1 MSSIDSAAAEL
12 FTGCDETAD
21 YMRQFPWETTALGP
35 VDQWPQSLKTAIRIM
50 MTSRQPIWIGWGE
63 DLIYLYNDPYKSII
77 GGRHPWALGKPV
89 KKVWR
94 EIWREIAPMLATA
107 MSGTE
112 GIYVEEQLLLMERNG
127 YPEET
132 YYTFSYSPIPDD
144 NNNAGGI
151 ICANTDD
158 TKRVIGERQLAL
170 LRHLAAQTAGTWSLQ
185 AVCEKS
191 VAALA
196 TNGHDL
202 PFAALYLENP
212 DTGQLTLAGTAGLE
226 PGHPAAPA
234 ELDPLRSPW
243 PLEQALVHH
252 QSQLIADLSYC
263 LAGVDL
269 PCGVWDQPPS
279 RAVVLPITPTGETGR
294 AGVMVV
300 GLNPFR
306 LYDSD
311 YEGFLQLVAG
321 QISAALANAQAYEQE
336 RRRAEA
342 LAEIDKAKTIFFSNV
357 SHEFR
362 TPLTL
367 MLGPLQQ
374 VLENADL
381 PDAVRDLPVILLSA
395 RAGDEA
401 TIEGLGIGAEV
412 YLTKPFQARELKTR
426 VRAVLAKEEA
436 RREQESHFH
445 MIADKAPII
454 LWTTD
459 ETGACTYL
467 SRQWYEFT
475 GGTPEQD
482 LGFGWLDRTHPL
494 DLDIAR
500 SAFLDANRERTP
512 FCVEYRLRGM
522 DGSYRW
528 MIDTGT
534 PRFDETGQLLGYV
547 GCVFD
552 IGERRRMEA
561 ILDAQ
566 KSALELSVS
575 GAPLKQ
581 MLDVFIEA
589 VETQSGGRVRASI
602 LLVNDSRDRLVCG
615 AAPSLPEALRNAID
629 GLPIGPHS
637 AVCGTAAYLRQA
649 IFVGDVTTDS
659 RCAAY
664 CDLAVSSGI
673 QACWST
679 PVFSSE
685 GTLLAVFA
693 LYYPHTL
700 AEPLVGDAQM
710 VEILG
715 STVALIIDKTIDTRL
730 RREAEQKLRA
740 SEAALRE
747 ADKRKDE
754 FLATL
759 AHELRNPLAPISN
772 ALQIMRLSPDVGA
785 VSDMRELINRQLT
798 QMVRLVDDLMDVS
811 RITRG
816 KVDLRRERV
825 SLASV
830 LQNTVEVVR
839 PLVDERAQTLQMQ
852 LPERPVWLHAD
863 FTRLS
868 QVFTNIVNN
877 ACKYT
882 QTGGAIA
889 IAASVKDGAVAV
901 TVEDNGMGIPADKLP
916 LIFEMFS
923 QVEDPI
929 GRTHGGL
936 GIGLTLAEQLVKM
949 HGGHVEAHS
958 DGPGKGSRFTVYL
971 PLETGAD
978 AGGSAQGR
986 REARPGAG
994 LRVLVVD
1001 DNRESARTLAQLI
1014 ELLGHQTQVAFD
1026 GAEALELADQLVPDL
1041 VLMDLGMP
1049 GMDGF
1054 ETCKAMKRNPLLRDA
1069 VLVAQTGWGEKRHNQ
1084 LAQEA
1089 GFAHHLVKPIDL
1101 QALEELL
1108 ADIAPAY

>member
-1 MSSIDSAAAEL
+1 M
-12 FTGCDETAD
+12 
-21 YMRQFPWETTALGP
+21 
-35 VDQWPQSLKTAIRIM
+35 
-50 MTSRQPIWIGWGE
+50 
-63 DLIYLYNDPYKSII
+63 
-77 GGRHPWALGKPV
+77 
-89 KKVWR
+89 
-94 EIWREIAPMLATA
+94 
-107 MSGTE
+107 
-112 GIYVEEQLLLMERNG
+112 
-127 YPEET
+127 
-132 YYTFSYSPIPDD
+132 
-144 NNNAGGI
+144 
-151 ICANTDD
+151 
-158 TKRVIGERQLAL
+158 
-170 LRHLAAQTAGTWSLQ
+170 
-185 AVCEKS
+185 
-191 VAALA
+191 
-196 TNGHDL
+196 
-202 PFAALYLENP
+202 
-212 DTGQLTLAGTAGLE
+212 
-226 PGHPAAPA
+226 
-234 ELDPLRSPW
+234 
-243 PLEQALVHH
+243 
-252 QSQLIADLSYC
+252 
-263 LAGVDL
+263 
-269 PCGVWDQPPS
+269 
-279 RAVVLPITPTGETGR
+279 
-294 AGVMVV
+294 
-300 GLNPFR
+300 
-306 LYDSD
+306 
-311 YEGFLQLVAG
+311 
-321 QISAALANAQAYEQE
+321 
-336 RRRAEA
+336 RRRA
-342 LAEIDKAKTIFFSNV
+342 
-357 SHEFR
+357 
-362 TPLTL
+362 
-367 MLGPLQQ
+367 
-374 VLENADL
+374 
-381 PDAVRDLPVILLSA
+381 
-395 RAGDEA
+395 
-401 TIEGLGIGAEV
+401 
-412 YLTKPFQARELKTR
+412 
-426 VRAVLAKEEA
+426 
-436 RREQESHFH
+436 
-445 MIADKAPII
+445 
-454 LWTTD
+454 
-459 ETGACTYL
+459 
-467 SRQWYEFT
+467 
-475 GGTPEQD
+475 
-482 LGFGWLDRTHPL
+482 
-494 DLDIAR
+494 
-500 SAFLDANRERTP
+500 
-512 FCVEYRLRGM
+512 
-522 DGSYRW
+522 
-528 MIDTGT
+528 
-534 PRFDETGQLLGYV
+534 
-547 GCVFD
+547 
-552 IGERRRMEA
+552 
-561 ILDAQ
+561 
-566 KSALELSVS
+566 ALELSVS

-589 VETQSGGRVRASI
+589 VETQSGGRVRSSI

-649 IFVGDVTTDS
+649 IFVGDFTADS

-664 CDLAVSSGI
+664 RDLAVSSGI

-700 AEPLVGDAQM
+700 AEPFVGDAQM

-785 VSDMRELINRQLT
+785 VNDMRELINRQLT

-839 PLVDERAQTLQMQ
+839 PLVDERAQTLRVQ
-852 LPERPVWLHAD
+852 LPDRPVWLHAD

-889 IAASVKDGAVAV
+889 IAASAQGGAVAV

-978 AGGSAQGR
+978 AGGPAQGR

-1014 ELLGHQTQVAFD
+1014 ELLGHHTQVAFD

-1108 ADIAPAY
+1108 ADIAPATDGAGAGRDGSS